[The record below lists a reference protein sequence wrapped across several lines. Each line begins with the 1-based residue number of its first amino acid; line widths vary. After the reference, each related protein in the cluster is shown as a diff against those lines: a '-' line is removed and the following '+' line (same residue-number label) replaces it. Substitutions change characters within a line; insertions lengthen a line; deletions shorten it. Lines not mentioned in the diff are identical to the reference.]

1 MMNKP
6 VIAGIA
12 AGILLAGIILGP
24 LPGIFSAE
32 AQEDTATTGKTKKV
46 TLIANEVDVPGSS
59 RQCFTPRRRNV

>member
-24 LPGIFSAE
+24 IPGFFSAQ
-32 AQEDTATTGKTKKV
+32 AQEEQSTTGTTKKV
-46 TLIANEVDVPGSS
+46 TLIAN
-59 RQCFTPRRRNV
+59 